1 MIVRRGKPRILKKH
15 LSIQLC
21 LADERAGEGDLSLG
35 SRISLPNVN
44 KLLGFYLLPTLSF
57 RGKDNSGENMSQ
69 INSIS

>member
-1 MIVRRGKPRILKKH
+1 MKGP
-15 LSIQLC
+15 
-21 LADERAGEGDLSLG
+21 EREAFSLG

-44 KLLGFYLLPTLSF
+44 KLFRFYLLPTLSF